1 LIDEHDVT
9 QRSAPEPAETAA
21 QRSAGEAAETAAQ
34 RSAREAAAAA
44 AFVPPVPV
52 RKRERRRVK
61 ATAVL
66 AVLVLTVL
74 GLASYEFVA
83 KAGHTQRA
91 AAATHPGAQAPL
103 APAGTSAAAV
113 TPATAGVTAGASSAS
128 NAPAANAPA
137 SSAPASTAPASTASA
152 STAPAS
158 TPPPR
163 VLSVASVAAFGPDG
177 TTDGNNPENV
187 AQAVA
192 DDPGNPWYTDW
203 YASPDFFDM
212 APGTGLLLDLGRT
225 VTVTSVSVS
234 LGGAPGAS
242 LQLRAGSEPTPAG
255 LPAVAGV
262 SGAGGTVQLRRS
274 APVHVRYVLIWFTRL
289 PPTPAGT
296 YQASV
301 YQVVVQGQP

>member
-9 QRSAPEPAETAA
+9 QRSA
-21 QRSAGEAAETAAQ
+21 REAAETAAQ

-44 AFVPPVPV
+44 FMPPAPV

-61 ATAVL
+61 ATAAL

-74 GLASYEFVA
+74 GLASYEFIA

-103 APAGTSAAAV
+103 VPAGTSTAAV
-113 TPATAGVTAGASSAS
+113 SPATAATAGAS
-128 NAPAANAPA
+128 
-137 SSAPASTAPASTASA
+137 PASTASTARTSTARTSTARTSTAPTSTASA

-158 TPPPR
+158 TAPASTAPASPPPPR

-177 TTDGNNPENV
+177 TTDGDNPENV
-187 AQAVA
+187 AQALA
-192 DDPGNPWYTDW
+192 GDPANPWYTDW

-212 APGTGLLLDLGRT
+212 TPGTGLLLDLGRT

-242 LQLRAGSEPTPAG
+242 LQLRAGSEPAPAW

-262 SGAGGTVQLRRS
+262 SGAGGTVQLRPS
-274 APVHVRYVLIWFTRL
+274 APVQVRYVLIWFTSL

>member
-9 QRSAPEPAETAA
+9 QRSA
-21 QRSAGEAAETAAQ
+21 REAAETAA
-34 RSAREAAAAA
+34 
-44 AFVPPVPV
+44 AFMPPAPV
-52 RKRERRRVK
+52 RERERRRVK
-61 ATAVL
+61 AAATL
-66 AVLVLTVL
+66 AVLVLAVL

-91 AAATHPGAQAPL
+91 AAATHPRTQAPMV
-103 APAGTSAAAV
+103 PAGTPTAAV
-113 TPATAGVTAGASSAS
+113 LPATAGTAGASP
-128 NAPAANAPA
+128 APTAPA
-137 SSAPASTAPASTASA
+137 SAAPTSTAPTSTAPTSTARTSTAPASI
-152 STAPAS
+152 
-158 TPPPR
+158 PPPR

-192 DDPGNPWYTDW
+192 GDPGNPWYTDW

-242 LQLRAGSEPTPAG
+242 LQLRAGSEPTPAR

-262 SGAGGTVQLRRS
+262 SDAGGTVQLRPS
-274 APVHVRYVLIWFTRL
+274 APVQVRYVLIWFTSL